1 MAVGCGRGDG
11 ALKCAGPVLYPL
23 LNVLQVLFLAGWS
36 AVWISV
42 ALVTAVVTRK
52 QELAL
57 SMARR
62 FWAPGLRWAAGA
74 RVVVEPFPVIDWSRP
89 HVFVMNHQSSLDIV
103 AAFLVLP
110 VNLRFVAKHVLKYVP
125 FLGWYMWATGMIF
138 VHRTRH
144 GSSMGSLR
152 EAGGRVHDGANVL
165 VFPEGTRSRDGQ
177 LLPFKKG
184 AFVLAAT
191 AGVPIVP
198 VAIEGSGR
206 CMPAD
211 GFRVRP
217 GVIRIKVG
225 EPIPTTGPLKG
236 DIESLVQETRAAI
249 DQMMGSLRPSPV
261 DPVAARAGSWHDIA
275 S

>member
-1 MAVGCGRGDG
+1 MLFR
-11 ALKCAGPVLYPL
+11 L
-23 LNVLQVLFLAGWS
+23 LNVLQAVFLAGWS
-36 AVWISV
+36 ALWITV
-42 ALVTAVVTRK
+42 ALVTALVTRD
-52 QELAL
+52 QETAL

-74 RVVVEPFPVIDWSRP
+74 QVVVEPFPNIDWTRP

-103 AAFLVLP
+103 VAFMILP

-138 VHRTRH
+138 VHRGKR
-144 GSSMGSLR
+144 GASMGSLR
-152 EAGGRVHDGANVL
+152 DAGARVRGGANVL

-184 AFVLAAT
+184 AFVLATT
-191 AGVPIVP
+191 AGVPVVP
-198 VAIEGSGR
+198 VAVEGSGR
-206 CMPAD
+206 CMPAG

-217 GVIRIKVG
+217 GVIRVKVG

-236 DIESLVQETRAAI
+236 EIDPLVRQTHEAI
-249 DQMMGSLRPSPV
+249 AGMVASLRPPEI
-261 DPVAARAGSWHDIA
+261 DPGAASRGGWHEIA